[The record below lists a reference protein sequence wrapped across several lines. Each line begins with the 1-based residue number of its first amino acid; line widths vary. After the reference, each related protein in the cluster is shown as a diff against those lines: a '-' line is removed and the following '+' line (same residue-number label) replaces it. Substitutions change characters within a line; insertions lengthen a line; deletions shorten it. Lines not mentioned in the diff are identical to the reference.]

1 MTDPNPVIWIPSAEE
16 LKNSS
21 LAKFRDV
28 VNSKYGLAL
37 KNYDDIHA
45 WSVNPKTA
53 GDFWMALFSFLDIGA
68 SKAPQKAFPK
78 VRARFIGE
86 EGNIESQLT
95 VE

>member
-53 GDFWMALFSFLDIGA
+53 GDFWMALFSFRYWCLQGSPEGF
-68 SKAPQKAFPK
+68 SK
-78 VRARFIGE
+78 G
-86 EGNIESQLT
+86 
-95 VE
+95 